1 MDSYIFSSPRTGYL
15 PLATN
20 LWTESFKM
28 FELHTI
34 MRQAENKSFAELLN
48 RVREGKQTTEDIDV
62 LKGQGIAVD
71 SEDYPWD
78 APHLFTTNE
87 RVDSYNCTIIHINRS
102 PNPVYSIKAIRIS
115 LLGLHHLRSM
125 KTKILET
132 FKNSKNQTKQLSTIL
147 EVSVGVHYE
156 ITVNL
161 DTPDGLI
168 NGASCKMV
176 KVELTD
182 APFFA
187 SGKLWVQFND
197 PEIGKQL
204 RKDSRR
210 FYKSC
215 HKKEWTPL
223 EPIGKTFCAGTK
235 GQAQIQRYQFPL
247 RAAHAKTIHRCSGDT
262 MQRAVVDLTTQ
273 RKVDHI
279 HYVAISRVQTLN
291 GLHITNLQED
301 KIGIDKSVRKEME
314 RLRENP
320 VQPSLQFLYKIEQS
334 DMKLCF
340 LNASSMS
347 RHIDDIR
354 SDNSVLATNIACFSE
369 TRFHK
374 KDSFNETSLPGFQ
387 QYRQDENSSDVTNN
401 TNRLPFQN
409 NKQKENSSGKATRP
423 VHGLHV
429 AVYSKEDFVKEYPL
443 KKTYKTIE
451 VAVVKTELL
460 PNVVILVVYKPPK
473 TDVKDLC
480 HVLLSLHH
488 QYVKIQRQLFLGISM
503 LTGKNNLPKKKN
515 REIKWLVD

>member
-1 MDSYIFSSPRTGYL
+1 
-15 PLATN
+15 
-20 LWTESFKM
+20 M

-48 RVREGKQTTEDIDV
+48 RVREGKQTTEDIDE

-87 RVDSYNCTIIHINRS
+87 RVDSYNCTIIHRS
-102 PNPVYSIKAIRIS
+102 PNPVYSIKAKDKFVGS
-115 LLGLHHLRSM
+115 APPSM

-161 DTPDGLI
+161 DTSDGLI

-182 APFFA
+182 ASFFA

-223 EPIGKTFCAGTK
+223 EPI
-235 GQAQIQRYQFPL
+235 
-247 RAAHAKTIHRCSGDT
+247 
-262 MQRAVVDLTTQ
+262 
-273 RKVDHI
+273 
-279 HYVAISRVQTLN
+279 
-291 GLHITNLQED
+291 
-301 KIGIDKSVRKEME
+301 DKSVRKEME

-320 VQPSLQFLYKIEQS
+320 VQPSLQLLYKIEQS

-354 SDNSVLATNIACFSE
+354 CDNSVSATNIACFAE
-369 TRFHK
+369 IRFHK
-374 KDSFNETSLPGFQ
+374 KDSINETSLPGFK

-401 TNRLPFQN
+401 TNRLAFQN

-423 VHGLHV
+423 VHGL

-443 KKTYKTIE
+443 NKTYKTIE
-451 VAVVKTELL
+451 VTVVKTELL

-488 QYVKIQRQLFLGISM
+488 QYVQDSEAIILEDF
-503 LTGKNNLPKKKN
+503 N
-515 REIKWLVD
+515 VDWQKQSA